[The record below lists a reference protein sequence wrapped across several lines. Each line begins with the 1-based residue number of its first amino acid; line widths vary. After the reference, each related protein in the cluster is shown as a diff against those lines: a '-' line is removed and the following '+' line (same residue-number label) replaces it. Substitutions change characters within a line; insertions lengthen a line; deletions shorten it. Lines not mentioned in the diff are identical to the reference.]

1 MTKPRA
7 EVDRIRQ
14 ELEERYASESPQD
27 EEAIESLLQLVEEL
41 TNAIEPAQP
50 RAEFR
55 EWLGDEL
62 VAVVRERPALTI
74 DLRTENRRR
83 ALLLGASV
91 GLLVPLLGV
100 VAYLLRIR
108 LGGRPQHAGCT

>member
-1 MTKPRA
+1 MR
-7 EVDRIRQ
+7 E
-14 ELEERYASESPQD
+14 ELEERYASESRQD
-27 EEAIESLLQLVEEL
+27 EKARESLLQLVEEL
-41 TNAIEPAQP
+41 TKAIGPAQP
-50 RAEFR
+50 RPEFR

-62 VAVVRERPALTI
+62 VTVVRERPELTI

-91 GLLVPLLGV
+91 GLFLPLLGV

-108 LGGRPQHAGCT
+108 LGSRPQHAGCN